1 MERAMPHFKSI
12 AATCLSLMLV
22 SSAAASEYC
31 TKEQYERDRALIEMA
46 TSSGWLVKGVQGLAD
61 SILVDEAE
69 WYKMNY
75 PQQITFMQALEC
87 STGGPGGKQFLYMNV
102 KSLAAGTLLA
112 TWRLGAL
119 EPTGVRPPTNP
130 EMSGGMGDENRIGL
144 TGERRAAFIKAT
156 TEECNKRSARIDC
169 SCYANAAADY
179 ISVNELEQASGFKN
193 RQAAITALQPKLEVA
208 AKSCPKN

>member
-1 MERAMPHFKSI
+1 MPHFKRI
-12 AATCLSLMLV
+12 AATCLGLTLV

-46 TSSGWLVKGVQGLAD
+46 TSSGWLVKGSQALAD

-75 PQQITFMQALEC
+75 PQQIAFMQSFEC
-87 STGGPGGKQFLYMNV
+87 AMAGASGKKFLYMNV
-102 KSLAAGTLLA
+102 KSLATGTLLA

-119 EPTGVRPPTNP
+119 EPTGERPPTNP
-130 EMSGGMGDENRIGL
+130 EMSGGTRNKNRTGL

-156 TEECNKRSARIDC
+156 TEECNKRSANINC
-169 SCYANAAADY
+169 GCYANAVADY
-179 ISVNELEQASGFKN
+179 ISIIELEQASGFKN
-193 RQAAITALQPKLEVA
+193 RQAAMTAMQPKLEAA
-208 AKSCPKN
+208 AKGCLKN